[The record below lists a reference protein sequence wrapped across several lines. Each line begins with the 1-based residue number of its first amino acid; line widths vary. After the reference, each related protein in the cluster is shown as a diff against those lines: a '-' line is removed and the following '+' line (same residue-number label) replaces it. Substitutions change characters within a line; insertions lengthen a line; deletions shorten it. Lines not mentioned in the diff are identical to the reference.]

1 MDYRG
6 VEALD
11 AVITLGGFERAAAAL
26 FITQSAVS
34 QRIKQLERQIAQPV
48 MVREQPP
55 RLTPIGQRLL
65 GLYRRVQLLEQ
76 ETLPELAPD
85 ADGSVLSVSIA
96 TNADSLATWLL
107 PALAPLL
114 ASQAIDL
121 NLLVEDES
129 RTLKRMRSGE
139 AIAAISTDS
148 TPMHG
153 CDCLYLGRMDYSCV
167 ATPAFS
173 QRYFSQ
179 GIDREALMAA
189 PAVIFDAH
197 DDMHAD
203 FLASYFAMPAAGW
216 RRHIVRSSEAFVA
229 MASKSMAYCLIPRLM
244 VSKQLEE
251 GTLIDVMPGKV
262 EARHLYWHY
271 WAMESGVLSEMTH
284 ACQQAA
290 QRALVQS

>member
-11 AVITLGGFERAAAAL
+11 AVISWGSFERAAAAL

-55 RLTPIGQRLL
+55 RPTPIGQRLL

-76 ETLPELAPD
+76 ETLPELAPGI
-85 ADGSVLSVSIA
+85 DGSVLSVSIA

-107 PALAPLL
+107 SALAPLT
-114 ASQAIDL
+114 AHQAIDF

-129 RTLKRMRSGE
+129 RTLNKMRSGE

-153 CDCLYLGRMDYSCV
+153 CDCRYLGTMDYSCV
-167 ATPAFS
+167 ATPAFA
-173 QRYFSQ
+173 QRYFSD

-203 FLASYFAMPAAGW
+203 FLAAHYAMPAAGW

-229 MASKSMAYCLIPRLM
+229 IASQSMAYCLIPRIM
-244 VSKQLEE
+244 VSAQLAD
-251 GTLIDVMPGKV
+251 GRLVDVMPGKV
-262 EARHLYWHY
+262 ESRHLYWHF
-271 WAMESGVLSEMTH
+271 WAMESGVLAAITH

-290 QRALVQS
+290 KQALVQY